1 MTNRIPPSPQA
12 QRLTH
17 LGWTEFFEQQLTE
30 LDQLEHIVR
39 ILAIRRT
46 FLHVHNGENSFEIHY
61 KYSLKKQKHPV
72 VGDWLL
78 LDPTSSVVLQVLN
91 RKSILQRRVSS
102 RRQMTH
108 SSTVEDILA
117 NADGAFIVSSCN
129 DEFNES
135 RLERYLVL
143 CHAAD
148 IDITILLTKADLCS
162 DPNAFYSR
170 AKAVA
175 GPLDVHLF
183 NALDPAQTQKLWR
196 YFKPNRTFTLLG
208 SSGVGKST
216 LINSLTGT
224 TSQKTGAVRA
234 TDQRGRHV
242 TTERTLIP
250 LRDGGLVADMPGL
263 RAVGI
268 IPTERGIERCFADLE
283 TMALKCKYSNC
294 QHDREPGCYIQ
305 KAIESNA
312 LSRRR
317 LRNYQKLLLECEAE
331 FLQ

>member
-1 MTNRIPPSPQA
+1 MTR
-12 QRLTH
+12 
-17 LGWTEFFEQQLTE
+17 LGWSEFFEQQLTN
-30 LDQLEHIVR
+30 LNQLNHVVR
-39 ILAIRRT
+39 ILAVRRT
-46 FLHVHNGENSFEIHY
+46 FLHVHNGDRSFEIHY
-61 KYSLKKQKHPV
+61 KYSLKKQQHPV
-72 VGDWLL
+72 IGDWLL
-78 LDPTSSVVLQVLN
+78 LDPTSSVVLQVFN

-129 DEFNES
+129 EEFNES

-143 CHAAD
+143 CYAAD
-148 IDITILLTKADLCS
+148 IDVTILLTKADLSS
-162 DPNAFYSR
+162 DPNAFYTR
-170 AKAVA
+170 AKAIA

-183 NALDPAQTQKLWR
+183 NALDPDQTQKLSP

-224 TSQKTGAVRA
+224 TSQRTGTVRA

-294 QHDREPGCYIQ
+294 QHDREPGCYIK

>member
-1 MTNRIPPSPQA
+1 MPTRIPPSPQA
-12 QRLTH
+12 QRLTQ
-17 LGWTEFFEQQLTE
+17 LGWSEFFEQQITDQ
-30 LDQLEHIVR
+30 DQLEHIVR

-46 FLHVHNGENSFEIHY
+46 FLHVHNGEKSFEIHY

-78 LDPTSSVVLQVLN
+78 LDPTSSVVLQVFN
-91 RKSILQRRVSS
+91 RKSLLQRRVSS
-102 RRQMTH
+102 RRQITH
-108 SSTVEDILA
+108 SSTIEDILA

-129 DEFNES
+129 EEFNES

-162 DPNAFYSR
+162 DPNAFYVR

-183 NALDPAQTQKLWR
+183 NALDPAETRKLWP
-196 YFKPNRTFTLLG
+196 YFKPNLTFTLLG

-224 TSQKTGAVRA
+224 ASQKTGSVRA

-263 RAVGI
+263 RAVGV

-294 QHDREPGCYIQ
+294 QHGPEPGCYIQ

-312 LSRRR
+312 LSKRR

>member
-1 MTNRIPPSPQA
+1 MTR
-12 QRLTH
+12 
-17 LGWTEFFEQQLTE
+17 LGWSEFFEQQLTDLNQ
-30 LDQLEHIVR
+30 LDHIVR
-39 ILAIRRT
+39 ILAVRRT
-46 FLHVHNGENSFEIHY
+46 FLHVHNGEKSFEIHY
-61 KYSLKKQKHPV
+61 KYSLRKQKHPV

-78 LDPTSSVVLQVLN
+78 LDPTSSVVLQLLN
-91 RKSILQRRVSS
+91 RKSLLQRRVSA
-102 RRQMTH
+102 RRQNTH
-108 SSTVEDILA
+108 STTVEDILA

-129 DEFNES
+129 EEFNES

-148 IDITILLTKADLCS
+148 IDITILLTKADLSS
-162 DPNAFYSR
+162 DPDSFYER
-170 AKAVA
+170 TKVIA
-175 GPLDVHLF
+175 GSVDVHLF
-183 NALDPAQTQKLWR
+183 NALDTAQTQKLWP

-224 TSQKTGAVRA
+224 TRQRTGSVRA

-268 IPTERGIERCFADLE
+268 IPTERGIERCFAELE
-283 TMALKCKYSNC
+283 TMATKCRYSNC
-294 QHDREPGCYIQ
+294 RHGSEPGCNIQ
-305 KAIESNA
+305 KAIKSNA

>member
-1 MTNRIPPSPQA
+1 M
-12 QRLTH
+12 
-17 LGWTEFFEQQLTE
+17 GWSEFFEQQLSDLNQ
-30 LDQLEHIVR
+30 LDHVVR

-46 FLHVHNGENSFEIHY
+46 FLHVHDGGKSFEIHY

-78 LDPTSSVVLQVLN
+78 LDPTSSVVLQVFN
-91 RKSILQRRVSS
+91 RKSLLQRRVSS

-117 NADGAFIVSSCN
+117 NVDGAFIVSSCN
-129 DEFNES
+129 EEFNES

-170 AKAVA
+170 AKAVV

-183 NALDPAQTQKLWR
+183 NALDPAQTQKLWP
-196 YFKPNRTFTLLG
+196 YFEPNRTFTLLG

-224 TSQKTGAVRA
+224 TSQKTGSVRA

-250 LRDGGLVADMPGL
+250 LRNGGLVADMPGL

-283 TMALKCKYSNC
+283 NLALKCRYSNC
-294 QHDREPGCYIQ
+294 QHGREPGCYIQ

-312 LSRRR
+312 LTRRR